1 MWRTLFGVSISCL
14 LNSTGTI
21 ISSMNDIPDEE
32 LLEESE
38 FVPPPSPDK
47 IPPDHV
53 GVLIAGGVFMVVGWL
68 GLYQLVTTTIPRV
81 GQRWIF
87 FLLLQIAVTGT
98 VLPFVRYLNIRFT
111 PVTSDLPPGG
121 VLVRQAIWIGLFAVM
136 CAWLQIL
143 RILSLPIA
151 FFLGLVFIVIEV
163 FLRSREI
170 RNERG
175 E

>member
-1 MWRTLFGVSISCL
+1 MNEIPQDDLLDEAEISAL
-14 LNSTGTI
+14 P
-21 ISSMNDIPDEE
+21 SS
-32 LLEESE
+32 
-38 FVPPPSPDK
+38 DK
-47 IPPDHV
+47 PPPDHV
-53 GVLIAGGVFMVVGWL
+53 GVLIAAFVFMTIGWV
-68 GLYQLVTTTIPRV
+68 GLYELVTTTIPRV

-87 FLLLQIAVTGT
+87 FLLLQMAVTGT
-98 VLPFVRYLNIRFT
+98 VLPFVRYLNVRFT

-121 VLVRQAIWIGLFAVM
+121 VLVRQAIWVGLFAVM

-151 FFLGLVFIVIEV
+151 FLLGLVFVVIEV

>member
-1 MWRTLFGVSISCL
+1 
-14 LNSTGTI
+14 
-21 ISSMNDIPDEE
+21 MNEIPQEE

-38 FVPPPSPDK
+38 FSPPQSPDK

-53 GVLIAGGVFMVVGWL
+53 GVLVAGVVFMVVGWA
-68 GLYQLVTTTIPRV
+68 GLYQLVTTTTPRV

-98 VLPFVRYLNIRFT
+98 VLPFVRYLNVRFT
-111 PVTSDLPPGG
+111 PVTADLPPGG
-121 VLVRQAIWIGLFAVM
+121 VLVRQAIWFGLFAVM
-136 CAWLQIL
+136 ASWLQIL
-143 RILSLPIA
+143 RILNLPIA
-151 FFLGLVFIVIEV
+151 FFLGLVFVVIEV
-163 FLRSREI
+163 FIRSREI